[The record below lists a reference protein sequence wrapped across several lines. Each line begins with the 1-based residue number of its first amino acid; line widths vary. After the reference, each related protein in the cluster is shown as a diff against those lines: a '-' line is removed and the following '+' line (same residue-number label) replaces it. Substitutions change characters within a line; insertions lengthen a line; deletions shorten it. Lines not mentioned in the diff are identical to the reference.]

1 MGIFNRLK
9 RLMAPQE
16 QTQEERKNIYEE
28 LGLVQPF
35 TVLADGQFNAF
46 IGELS
51 ENKNGRLHQTEQ
63 EALEKLW
70 NAAGIDLGGTGNNL
84 WNLKKGTFELYNKDG
99 IIISYEK
106 KDAEVKD
113 KYSSDNA
120 RTNFVYTS
128 KDGNFVINQNDRNQ
142 KVFLVYVSEDITE
155 RLLMALREA
164 EIEAL
169 DLDVERT
176 QGEDRVSMPSRNEQ
190 LTIET
195 KKEPS
200 LQEKYRVEGIKNE
213 PRNITNNTF
222 SKDDDGGR

>member
-35 TVLADGQFNAF
+35 TVLAGGQFNAF
-46 IGELS
+46 ISELS

-70 NAAGIDLGGTGNNL
+70 NAAGINLGGTGNNL

-99 IIISYEK
+99 ILIRYEK

-113 KYSSDNA
+113 RYSSDNA

-142 KVFLVYVSEDITE
+142 KVFLVYVSEGITE

-169 DLDVERT
+169 DLDIERT
-176 QGEDRVSMPSRNEQ
+176 QEESIERAVRNNN
-190 LTIET
+190 LAIET

-200 LQEKYRVEGIKNE
+200 LQEKYRVEGIKSE
-213 PRNITNNTF
+213 PRNITNSTF

>member
-35 TVLADGQFNAF
+35 TVLAGGQFNAF
-46 IGELS
+46 INELS

-70 NAAGIDLGGTGNNL
+70 NAAGINLGGTGNNL

-99 IIISYEK
+99 ILIRYEK

-142 KVFLVYVSEDITE
+142 KVFLVYVSEGITE

-169 DLDVERT
+169 DLDIERT
-176 QGEDRVSMPSRNEQ
+176 QEESIERAVRNNN
-190 LTIET
+190 LAIET

-200 LQEKYRVEGIKNE
+200 LQEKYRVEGIKSE
-213 PRNITNNTF
+213 PRNITNSTF

>member
-35 TVLADGQFNAF
+35 TVLAGGQFNAF
-46 IGELS
+46 ISELS

-70 NAAGIDLGGTGNNL
+70 NAAGINLGGTGNNL
-84 WNLKKGTFELYNKDG
+84 WNLKKGTFELYNKDW
-99 IIISYEK
+99 ILIRYEK

-142 KVFLVYVSEDITE
+142 KVFLVYVSEGITE

-164 EIEAL
+164 DIEAL
-169 DLDVERT
+169 DLDIERT
-176 QGEDRVSMPSRNEQ
+176 QEESIERAVRNNN
-190 LTIET
+190 LAIET

-200 LQEKYRVEGIKNE
+200 LQEKYRVEGIKSE
-213 PRNITNNTF
+213 PRNITNSTF

>member
-35 TVLADGQFNAF
+35 TVLAGGQFNAF
-46 IGELS
+46 ISELS

-70 NAAGIDLGGTGNNL
+70 NAAGINLGGTGNNL

-99 IIISYEK
+99 ILIRYEK

-113 KYSSDNA
+113 KYSIDNA

-142 KVFLVYVSEDITE
+142 KVFLVYVSEGITE

-169 DLDVERT
+169 DLDIERT
-176 QGEDRVSMPSRNEQ
+176 QEESIERAVRNNN
-190 LTIET
+190 LAIET

-200 LQEKYRVEGIKNE
+200 LQEKYRVEGIKSE
-213 PRNITNNTF
+213 PRNITNSTF

>member
-9 RLMAPQE
+9 RLMAPQK
-16 QTQEERKNIYEE
+16 QTQEERKNIYEGI
-28 LGLVQPF
+28 GLVQPF
-35 TVLADGQFNAF
+35 TVLAGGQFNSF

-51 ENKNGRLHQTEQ
+51 ENKHGKLHQTEQ
-63 EALEKLW
+63 EALEELW
-70 NAAGIDLGGTGNNL
+70 NAAGTDLGGTGNNL

-99 IIISYEK
+99 ILIRYEK

-142 KVFLVYVSEDITE
+142 KVFLVYVSEGITE

-169 DLDVERT
+169 DLDIERT
-176 QGEDRVSMPSRNEQ
+176 QEESIERAVRNNN
-190 LTIET
+190 LAIET

-200 LQEKYRVEGIKNE
+200 LQEKYRVEGIKSE

>member
-35 TVLADGQFNAF
+35 TVLAGGQFNAF
-46 IGELS
+46 ISELS

-70 NAAGIDLGGTGNNL
+70 NAEGINLGGTGNNL

-99 IIISYEK
+99 ILIRYEK

-142 KVFLVYVSEDITE
+142 KVFLVYVSEGITE

-169 DLDVERT
+169 DLDIERT
-176 QGEDRVSMPSRNEQ
+176 QEESIERAVRNNN
-190 LTIET
+190 LAIET

-200 LQEKYRVEGIKNE
+200 LQEKYRVEGIKSE
-213 PRNITNNTF
+213 PRNITNSTF

>member
-35 TVLADGQFNAF
+35 TVLAGGQFNAF
-46 IGELS
+46 ISELS

-63 EALEKLW
+63 EELEKLW
-70 NAAGIDLGGTGNNL
+70 NAAGINLGGTGNNL

-99 IIISYEK
+99 ILIRYEK

-142 KVFLVYVSEDITE
+142 KVFLVYVSEGITE

-169 DLDVERT
+169 DLDIERT
-176 QGEDRVSMPSRNEQ
+176 QEESIERAVRNNN
-190 LTIET
+190 LAIET

-200 LQEKYRVEGIKNE
+200 LQEKYRVEGIKSE
-213 PRNITNNTF
+213 PRNITNSTF

>member
-35 TVLADGQFNAF
+35 TVLAGGQFNAF
-46 IGELS
+46 ISELS

-70 NAAGIDLGGTGNNL
+70 NAAGINLGGTGNNL

-99 IIISYEK
+99 ILIRYEK

-142 KVFLVYVSEDITE
+142 KVFLVYVSEGITE

-169 DLDVERT
+169 DLDIERT
-176 QGEDRVSMPSRNEQ
+176 QEESRERAVRNNN
-190 LTIET
+190 LAIET

-200 LQEKYRVEGIKNE
+200 LQEKYRVEGIKSE
-213 PRNITNNTF
+213 PRNITNSTF

>member
-35 TVLADGQFNAF
+35 TVLAGGQFNAF
-46 IGELS
+46 ISELS

-70 NAAGIDLGGTGNNL
+70 NAAGINLGGTGNNL

-99 IIISYEK
+99 ILIRYEK

-142 KVFLVYVSEDITE
+142 KVFLVYVSEGITE

-169 DLDVERT
+169 DLDIERT
-176 QGEDRVSMPSRNEQ
+176 QEESIERAVRNNN
-190 LTIET
+190 LAIET

-200 LQEKYRVEGIKNE
+200 LQEKYRVEGIKSE
-213 PRNITNNTF
+213 PRNITNSTL
-222 SKDDDGGR
+222 SKDDNGGR

>member
-9 RLMAPQE
+9 RLMAPQK
-16 QTQEERKNIYEE
+16 QTQEERKNIYEGI
-28 LGLVQPF
+28 GLVQPF
-35 TVLADGQFNAF
+35 TVLAGGQFNSF

-51 ENKNGRLHQTEQ
+51 ENKHGKLHQTEQ
-63 EALEKLW
+63 EALEELW

-99 IIISYEK
+99 ILIRYEK

-142 KVFLVYVSEDITE
+142 KVFLVYVSEGITE

-169 DLDVERT
+169 DLDIERT
-176 QGEDRVSMPSRNEQ
+176 QEESIERAVRNNN
-190 LTIET
+190 LAIET

-200 LQEKYRVEGIKNE
+200 LQEKYRVEEIKSE
-213 PRNITNNTF
+213 PRNITNSTF

>member
-35 TVLADGQFNAF
+35 TVLAGGQFNAF
-46 IGELS
+46 ISELS

-70 NAAGIDLGGTGNNL
+70 NAAGINLGGTGNNL

-99 IIISYEK
+99 ILIRYEK

-120 RTNFVYTS
+120 RTKVVYTS

-142 KVFLVYVSEDITE
+142 KVFLVYVSEGITE

-169 DLDVERT
+169 DLDIERT
-176 QGEDRVSMPSRNEQ
+176 QEESIERAVRNNN
-190 LTIET
+190 LAIET

-200 LQEKYRVEGIKNE
+200 LQEKYRVEGIKSE
-213 PRNITNNTF
+213 PRNITNSTF

>member
-1 MGIFNRLK
+1 
-9 RLMAPQE
+9 MAPQE

-35 TVLADGQFNAF
+35 TVLAGGQFNAF
-46 IGELS
+46 ISELS

-70 NAAGIDLGGTGNNL
+70 NAAGINLGGTGNNL

-99 IIISYEK
+99 ILIRYEK
-106 KDAEVKD
+106 KDEEVKD
-113 KYSSDNA
+113 KQSSDNA
-120 RTNFVYTS
+120 RSNFVYTY

-142 KVFLVYVSEDITE
+142 KVFLVYASEGITE

-169 DLDVERT
+169 DLDIERT
-176 QGEDRVSMPSRNEQ
+176 QEESIERAVRNNN
-190 LTIET
+190 LAIET

-200 LQEKYRVEGIKNE
+200 LQEKYRVEGIKSE
-213 PRNITNNTF
+213 PRNITNSTF

>member
-16 QTQEERKNIYEE
+16 QTQEERKNIYEK

-35 TVLADGQFNAF
+35 TVLAGGQFNAF

-63 EALEKLW
+63 EALEELW

-99 IIISYEK
+99 ILIRYEK

-142 KVFLVYVSEDITE
+142 KVFLVYVSEGITE

-169 DLDVERT
+169 DLDIERT
-176 QGEDRVSMPSRNEQ
+176 QEESIERAVRNNN
-190 LTIET
+190 LAIET

-200 LQEKYRVEGIKNE
+200 LQEKYKVEGIKSE
-213 PRNITNNTF
+213 PRNITNSTF

>member
-35 TVLADGQFNAF
+35 TVLAGGQFNAF
-46 IGELS
+46 ISELS

-70 NAAGIDLGGTGNNL
+70 NAAGINLGGTGNNL

-99 IIISYEK
+99 ILIRYEK

-142 KVFLVYVSEDITE
+142 KVFLVYVSEGITE

-169 DLDVERT
+169 DLDIERT
-176 QGEDRVSMPSRNEQ
+176 QEESIERAVRNNN
-190 LTIET
+190 LAIET

-200 LQEKYRVEGIKNE
+200 LQEKYRVEGIKSE
-213 PRNITNNTF
+213 PRNITNSTF

>member
-35 TVLADGQFNAF
+35 TVLAGGQFNAF
-46 IGELS
+46 ISELS

-70 NAAGIDLGGTGNNL
+70 NAAGINLGGTGNNL

-99 IIISYEK
+99 ILIRYEK

-142 KVFLVYVSEDITE
+142 KVFLVYVSEGITE

-169 DLDVERT
+169 DLDIERT
-176 QGEDRVSMPSRNEQ
+176 QEESIERSVRNNN
-190 LTIET
+190 LAIET

-200 LQEKYRVEGIKNE
+200 LQEKYRVEGIKSE
-213 PRNITNNTF
+213 PRNITNSTF

>member
-35 TVLADGQFNAF
+35 TVLAGGQFNAF
-46 IGELS
+46 ISELL

-70 NAAGIDLGGTGNNL
+70 NAAGINLGGTGNNL

-99 IIISYEK
+99 ILIRYEK

-142 KVFLVYVSEDITE
+142 KVFLVYVSEGITE

-169 DLDVERT
+169 DLDIERT
-176 QGEDRVSMPSRNEQ
+176 QEESIERAVRNNN
-190 LTIET
+190 LAIET

-200 LQEKYRVEGIKNE
+200 LQEKYRVEGIKSE
-213 PRNITNNTF
+213 PRNITNSTF

>member
-35 TVLADGQFNAF
+35 TVLAGGQFNAF
-46 IGELS
+46 ISELS

-70 NAAGIDLGGTGNNL
+70 NAAGINLGGTGNNL
-84 WNLKKGTFELYNKDG
+84 WNLKKGTFELYNIDG
-99 IIISYEK
+99 ILIRYEK

-142 KVFLVYVSEDITE
+142 KVFLVYVSEGITE

-169 DLDVERT
+169 DLDIERT
-176 QGEDRVSMPSRNEQ
+176 QEESIERAVRNNN
-190 LTIET
+190 LAIET

-200 LQEKYRVEGIKNE
+200 LQEKYRVEGIKSE
-213 PRNITNNTF
+213 PRNITNSTF

>member
-35 TVLADGQFNAF
+35 TVLAGGQFNAF
-46 IGELS
+46 ISELS

-70 NAAGIDLGGTGNNL
+70 NAAGINLGGTGNNL
-84 WNLKKGTFELYNKDG
+84 WTLKKGTFELYNKDG
-99 IIISYEK
+99 ILIRYEK

-142 KVFLVYVSEDITE
+142 KVFLVYVSEGITE

-169 DLDVERT
+169 DLDIERT
-176 QGEDRVSMPSRNEQ
+176 QEESIERAVRNNN
-190 LTIET
+190 LAIET

-200 LQEKYRVEGIKNE
+200 LQEKYRVEGIKSE
-213 PRNITNNTF
+213 PRNITNSTF

>member
-1 MGIFNRLK
+1 M
-9 RLMAPQE
+9 
-16 QTQEERKNIYEE
+16 
-28 LGLVQPF
+28 
-35 TVLADGQFNAF
+35 LAGGQFNAF
-46 IGELS
+46 ISELS

-70 NAAGIDLGGTGNNL
+70 NAAGINLGGTGNNL

-99 IIISYEK
+99 ILIRYEK

-142 KVFLVYVSEDITE
+142 KVFLVYVSEGITE

-169 DLDVERT
+169 DLDIERT
-176 QGEDRVSMPSRNEQ
+176 QEESIERAVRNNN
-190 LTIET
+190 LAIET

-200 LQEKYRVEGIKNE
+200 LQEKYRVEGIKSE
-213 PRNITNNTF
+213 PRNITNSTF

>member
-28 LGLVQPF
+28 LELVQPF
-35 TVLADGQFNAF
+35 TVLAGGQFNAF
-46 IGELS
+46 ISELS

-70 NAAGIDLGGTGNNL
+70 NAAGINLGGTGNNL

-99 IIISYEK
+99 ILIRYEK

-142 KVFLVYVSEDITE
+142 KVFLVYVSEGITE

-169 DLDVERT
+169 DLDIERT
-176 QGEDRVSMPSRNEQ
+176 QEESIERAVRNNN
-190 LTIET
+190 LAIET

-200 LQEKYRVEGIKNE
+200 LQEKYRVEGIKSE
-213 PRNITNNTF
+213 PRNITNSTF

>member
-35 TVLADGQFNAF
+35 TVLAGGQFNAF

-63 EALEKLW
+63 EALEELW

-99 IIISYEK
+99 ILIRYEK

-113 KYSSDNA
+113 KCSSDNA

-128 KDGNFVINQNDRNQ
+128 KDGND
-142 KVFLVYVSEDITE
+142 
-155 RLLMALREA
+155 
-164 EIEAL
+164 EIL
-169 DLDVERT
+169 H
-176 QGEDRVSMPSRNEQ
+176 
-190 LTIET
+190 
-195 KKEPS
+195 
-200 LQEKYRVEGIKNE
+200 
-213 PRNITNNTF
+213 
-222 SKDDDGGR
+222 

>member
-1 MGIFNRLK
+1 
-9 RLMAPQE
+9 MAPQE

-35 TVLADGQFNAF
+35 TVLAGGQFNAF
-46 IGELS
+46 ISELS

-70 NAAGIDLGGTGNNL
+70 NAAGINLGGTGNNL

-99 IIISYEK
+99 ILIRYEK

-142 KVFLVYVSEDITE
+142 KVFLVYVSEGITE

-169 DLDVERT
+169 DLDIERT
-176 QGEDRVSMPSRNEQ
+176 QEESIERAVRNNN
-190 LTIET
+190 LAIET

-200 LQEKYRVEGIKNE
+200 LQEKYRVEGIKSE
-213 PRNITNNTF
+213 PRNITNSTF

>member
-1 MGIFNRLK
+1 M
-9 RLMAPQE
+9 E
-16 QTQEERKNIYEE
+16 
-28 LGLVQPF
+28 
-35 TVLADGQFNAF
+35 
-46 IGELS
+46 S
-51 ENKNGRLHQTEQ
+51 
-63 EALEKLW
+63 
-70 NAAGIDLGGTGNNL
+70 
-84 WNLKKGTFELYNKDG
+84 KKGTFELYNKDG
-99 IIISYEK
+99 ILIRYEK

-142 KVFLVYVSEDITE
+142 KVFLVYVSEGITE

-169 DLDVERT
+169 DLDIERT
-176 QGEDRVSMPSRNEQ
+176 QEESIERAVRNNN
-190 LTIET
+190 LAIET

-200 LQEKYRVEGIKNE
+200 LQEKYRVEGIKSE
-213 PRNITNNTF
+213 PRNITNSTF

>member
-35 TVLADGQFNAF
+35 TVLAGGQFNAF
-46 IGELS
+46 ISELS

-70 NAAGIDLGGTGNNL
+70 NAAGINLGDTGNNL

-99 IIISYEK
+99 ILIRYEK

-142 KVFLVYVSEDITE
+142 KVFLVYVSEGITE

-169 DLDVERT
+169 DLDIERT
-176 QGEDRVSMPSRNEQ
+176 QEESIERAVRNNN
-190 LTIET
+190 LAIET

-200 LQEKYRVEGIKNE
+200 LQEKYRVEGIKSE
-213 PRNITNNTF
+213 PRNITNSTF

>member
-35 TVLADGQFNAF
+35 TVLAGGQLNAF
-46 IGELS
+46 ISELS
-51 ENKNGRLHQTEQ
+51 ENKNERLHQTEQ

-70 NAAGIDLGGTGNNL
+70 NAAGINLGGTGNNL

-99 IIISYEK
+99 ILIRYEK

-142 KVFLVYVSEDITE
+142 KVFLVYVSEGITE

-169 DLDVERT
+169 DLDIERT
-176 QGEDRVSMPSRNEQ
+176 QEESIERAVRNNN
-190 LTIET
+190 LAIET

-200 LQEKYRVEGIKNE
+200 LQEKYRVEGIKSE
-213 PRNITNNTF
+213 PRNITNSTF

>member
-35 TVLADGQFNAF
+35 TVLAGGQFNAF
-46 IGELS
+46 ISELS

-70 NAAGIDLGGTGNNL
+70 NAAGINLGGTGNNL

-99 IIISYEK
+99 ILIRYEK

-142 KVFLVYVSEDITE
+142 KVFLVYVSEGITE

-169 DLDVERT
+169 DLDIERT
-176 QGEDRVSMPSRNEQ
+176 QEESIERAVRNNN
-190 LTIET
+190 LAIET

-200 LQEKYRVEGIKNE
+200 LQEKYRVEGIKSE
-213 PRNITNNTF
+213 PRNITNSTL